1 MKKNL
6 IISGILA
13 LAIIIT
19 ACSSASGQGSA
30 VQAGGEAAAQASTT
44 HTVQQTPSPMQAGD
58 FSMPLAMQLVLGT
71 FKLDETDYPVEG
83 AQAEEL
89 LTLWKAARSLS
100 ESDTTAAE
108 EIEALVNQIRDSLT
122 AEQLQAIED
131 MNLSFEDMG
140 AIAEQLGLEFGAGR
154 FGDITPEMQATM
166 EARRESGEFP
176 GGGPEGGPMF
186 IPGSEG
192 GAGGGPGRGA
202 GGGFGGEF
210 NPEAMQ
216 TAIAE
221 RGELRGAG
229 LGLNPALLNAIIDFL
244 QAKVE

>member
-30 VQAGGEAAAQASTT
+30 VQAGGEAAAQGSTT
-44 HTVQQTPSPMQAGD
+44 QTVQGTPSPMQAGD

-83 AQAEEL
+83 TQAEQL

-108 EIEALVNQIRDSLT
+108 EIVALVNQIRDSMT
-122 AEQLQAIED
+122 AEQLQAIEA

-140 AIAEQLGLEFGAGR
+140 AIAEQLGLEFGAGGR
-154 FGDITPEMQATM
+154 FEELTPEMQATM

-176 GGGPEGGPMF
+176 GGGFRGGEMPVPGMEG
-186 IPGSEG
+186 
-192 GAGGGPGRGA
+192 GGGPGRGA
-202 GGGFGGEF
+202 VGGFGGEF

-244 QAKVE
+244 QAKVD